1 MDYSAMIKI
10 RLKIFEARGAPPNET
25 AGTGTGIIVG
35 GESR

>member
-1 MDYSAMIKI
+1 MDYSAMIAE
-10 RLKIFEARGAPPNET
+10 LPNET

>member
-1 MDYSAMIKI
+1 MDYLAMIKI
-10 RLKIFEARGAPPNET
+10 FLLPNET